1 MNYPQ
6 EILDLPIGS
15 FLDNIVQKLI
25 NSPSKFLILTAQTS
39 AGKSTGIP
47 FALINN
53 FPKKIY
59 MLEPR
64 RLAVLNNAQRVSS
77 ILGEAPGQTCG
88 YQMHLE
94 NCLNE
99 NTKLNILTEAILTRK
114 LQSDPTLEDAS
125 VIVLDEFHE
134 RSIHSDLCL
143 AFLKEVVQLRDDLF
157 VLVMSATMNGEK
169 ISNYLGG
176 AEILEIPGKN
186 FPVQTVYKNIEDLKS
201 IVEETNELKSKNQ
214 GGSISAGRISR

>member
-1 MNYPQ
+1 
-6 EILDLPIGS
+6 
-15 FLDNIVQKLI
+15 
-25 NSPSKFLILTAQTS
+25 
-39 AGKSTGIP
+39 
-47 FALINN
+47 
-53 FPKKIY
+53 
-59 MLEPR
+59 
-64 RLAVLNNAQRVSS
+64 
-77 ILGEAPGQTCG
+77 
-88 YQMHLE
+88 MHLE

-99 NTKLNILTEAILTRK
+99 NTKLNILKEAILTRK

-143 AFLKEVVQLRDDLF
+143 AFLKEAVHLRDDLF

-176 AEILEIPGKN
+176 AEILEIPGKI
-186 FPVQTVYKNIEDLKS
+186 FPVQTVYKNIEVLKS
-201 IVEETNELKSKNQ
+201 IVEETNELESKNQ

>member
-25 NSPSKFLILTAQTS
+25 NSPSKFLILTAQTA

-53 FPKKIY
+53 IPKKIY

-64 RLAVLNNAQRVSS
+64 RLAVLNIAQRVSS

-114 LQSDPTLEDAS
+114 LQSDPTMEDAS

-143 AFLKEVVQLRDDLF
+143 SFLKEAVHLRDDLF

-186 FPVQTVYKNIEDLKS
+186 FPVQTVYKNIEVLKS
-201 IVEETNELKSKNQ
+201 IVEETNELESKNQ
-214 GGSISAGRISR
+214 GGAILVFLPI